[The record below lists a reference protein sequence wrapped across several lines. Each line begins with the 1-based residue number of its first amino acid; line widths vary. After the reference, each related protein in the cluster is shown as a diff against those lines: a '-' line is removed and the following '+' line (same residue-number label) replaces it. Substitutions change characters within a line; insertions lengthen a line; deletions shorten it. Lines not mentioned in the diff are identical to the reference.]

1 MCNYAVRVVVIV
13 FAEDGN
19 KVFKKL
25 LSFKEVPKKTVVV
38 GQTNSFLTKFLQIF
52 ARIALGW

>member
-52 ARIALGW
+52 ARIALG